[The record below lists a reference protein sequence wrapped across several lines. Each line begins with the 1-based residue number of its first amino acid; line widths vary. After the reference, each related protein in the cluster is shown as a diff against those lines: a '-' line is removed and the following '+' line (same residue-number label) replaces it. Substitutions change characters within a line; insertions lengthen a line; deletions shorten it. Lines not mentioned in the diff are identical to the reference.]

1 MITPAD
7 NRVVLTTNERD
18 ALAVYDSTNGIPAL
32 SLPMGEK
39 IDHSVFTYL
48 EDFDLIYLWFPLIH
62 EKNAKDYASY
72 LNSARCYIITKP
84 ERPVELLRDD
94 RSNEI
99 LKGILEAVRVRYR
112 GFRSLIDIREE
123 VKNELVN
130 SNSRMNGYSQWKR
143 LDALN
148 KYLKGFRPGELTVI
162 TGGTG
167 YGKSTFLCEYSMDL
181 FSQGVSLNV
190 EMQ

>member
-32 SLPMGEK
+32 SLPNGEK
-39 IDHSVFTYL
+39 LDHAVFSYL

-62 EKNAKDYASY
+62 EKHAKDYASY

-123 VKNELVN
+123 VKNELVQNN
-130 SNSRMNGYSQWKR
+130 SKMG
-143 LDALN
+143 
-148 KYLKGFRPGELTVI
+148 GFA
-162 TGGTG
+162 
-167 YGKSTFLCEYSMDL
+167 
-181 FSQGVSLNV
+181 QVSL
-190 EMQ
+190 